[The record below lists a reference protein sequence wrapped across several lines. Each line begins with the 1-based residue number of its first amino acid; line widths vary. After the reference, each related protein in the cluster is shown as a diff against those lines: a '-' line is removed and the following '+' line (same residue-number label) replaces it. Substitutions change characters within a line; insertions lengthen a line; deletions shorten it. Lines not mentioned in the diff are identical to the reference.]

1 MNAISTHTIQ
11 GYQDGAAR
19 LWDADPDELVCM
31 ISGYTRAKAIAWS
44 PDGKL
49 ATVNAADG
57 LIPSWEQI
65 TG

>member
-31 ISGYTRAKAIAWS
+31 ISG
-44 PDGKL
+44 
-49 ATVNAADG
+49 
-57 LIPSWEQI
+57 
-65 TG
+65 